1 MTTIQNGKPV
11 KEVIPTVEP
20 PTYTEY
26 FRKFARALA
35 GEGDLP
41 ASAAEARDVIRLIEL
56 AKESSKT
63 GRTLDV

>member
-1 MTTIQNGKPV
+1 M
-11 KEVIPTVEP
+11 EP

-35 GEGDLP
+35 GEGELP
-41 ASAAEARDVIRLIEL
+41 ASGAEARDVIRLIEL

-63 GRTLDV
+63 GQTLDV